1 MLEESNSSSN
11 SSSSSSNSSSSIV
24 VVSGIRR
31 LPSDPAVRGP
41 SKRTEYCILLCSL
54 ALDSILMVKDVLWIP
69 VTKFYNNFAKNYKPI
84 PPDFRVAAASGLFS
98 TPLVVVTIITLK
110 VQIVRITSYNTV
122 RHVTTKWV
130 ARPFRMLFV
139 CRFLYSTYCDITVS

>member
-1 MLEESNSSSN
+1 
-11 SSSSSSNSSSSIV
+11 
-24 VVSGIRR
+24 
-31 LPSDPAVRGP
+31 
-41 SKRTEYCILLCSL
+41 
-54 ALDSILMVKDVLWIP
+54 MVKDVLWIP

-122 RHVTTKWV
+122 RQVGCSPIPDAV
-130 ARPFRMLFV
+130 RMQVPLFNV
-139 CRFLYSTYCDITVS
+139 LRHYCQLMCC